1 MPQMQVY
8 FVGMPLSIWLGL
20 LILLMVLG
28 ALMTT
33 FLGSIEAVL
42 RQLAPNI

>member
-8 FVGMPLSIWLGL
+8 FVGMTLSIWPGL
-20 LILLMVLG
+20 LILAMVLG

-33 FLGSIEAVL
+33 FLGSIENVL